1 MAEFLSRKIH
11 KIFELALINRNF
23 LMTIS
28 KRIKSLRTESG
39 LHQSELGKAVG
50 VSAQVISNIER
61 GYTKPSTELV
71 NRCAKYFG
79 VPADYLLGRTTEKY
93 STTEQKEAP
102 ALFAK
107 IKDRMDQL
115 QLNPSDL
122 ITKSEIPEDSFEDI
136 MTGTVIPGID
146 VAGRLSKA
154 LDTSIDYL
162 VGNSEYSCAIASEDE
177 QDIILRYR
185 QLSKKGKRIFL
196 GMMEKMEEE
205 KTE

>member
-1 MAEFLSRKIH
+1 
-11 KIFELALINRNF
+11 
-23 LMTIS
+23 MTVG
-28 KRIKSLRTESG
+28 KRIKDLRTEAN
-39 LHQSELGKAVG
+39 LLQSELGKAVG

-79 VPADYLLGRTTEKY
+79 VPADYLLGRITEKY

-102 ALFAK
+102 TLSAK

-115 QLNPSDL
+115 QLNQSDL
-122 ITKSEIPEDSFEDI
+122 ITKSEISEDSFEDI
-136 MTGTVIPGID
+136 MAGTVIPGID

-162 VGNSEYSCAIASEDE
+162 IGNSAFSCAIASEDE
-177 QDIILRYR
+177 QDIILKFRKM
-185 QLSKKGKRIFL
+185 SKRGKRLFL
-196 GMMEKMEEE
+196 AMMEELEE
-205 KTE
+205 K

>member
-1 MAEFLSRKIH
+1 MNIQ
-11 KIFELALINRNF
+11 
-23 LMTIS
+23 

-79 VPADYLLGRTTEKY
+79 EPADYLLAGPLKIFAA
-93 STTEQKEAP
+93 TEQKRSSCS
-102 ALFAK
+102 FCK

-136 MTGTVIPGID
+136 MTGTVIPG
-146 VAGRLSKA
+146 
-154 LDTSIDYL
+154 
-162 VGNSEYSCAIASEDE
+162 
-177 QDIILRYR
+177 
-185 QLSKKGKRIFL
+185 
-196 GMMEKMEEE
+196 
-205 KTE
+205 

>member
-1 MAEFLSRKIH
+1 MNIQ
-11 KIFELALINRNF
+11 
-23 LMTIS
+23 

-79 VPADYLLGRTTEKY
+79 VPADYLLGRITERY

-102 ALFAK
+102 ALSVK

-115 QLNPSDL
+115 QLNQSDL
-122 ITKSEIPEDSFEDI
+122 ITKSEISEDSFDDI

-162 VGNSEYSCAIASEDE
+162 IGNSEFSCAIASEDE
-177 QDIILRYR
+177 QDIILKFR
-185 QLSKKGKRIFL
+185 QMSKRGKRLFL
-196 GMMEKMEEE
+196 AMMEELEE
-205 KTE
+205 K

>member
-1 MAEFLSRKIH
+1 
-11 KIFELALINRNF
+11 
-23 LMTIS
+23 MTIS
-28 KRIKSLRTESG
+28 KKIRSLRSESG
-39 LHQSELGKAVG
+39 LRQSELGKAVG
-50 VSAQVISNIER
+50 VSSQVISNIER

-71 NRCAKYFG
+71 NRCAAYFG
-79 VPADYLLGRTTEKY
+79 VPADYLLGRITSKY
-93 STTEQKEAP
+93 SASEQKEVSV
-102 ALFAK
+102 LSVK
-107 IKDRMDQL
+107 IKDRLDQL

-122 ITKSEIPEDSFEDI
+122 ITKSEISEDSFEDI